1 MVVTWTTFA
10 STNGVVQYSAEG
22 SNIWLNA
29 TAETRLFVDG
39 GSEHTKRYIQRA
51 HLPSLKPSTRYSEL
65 FKKYF
70 CFIDVLDVVL
80 SSIRICR
87 WKWLICNPLIT
98 FVGYRVGNEDAG
110 WSAVFN
116 FKTNPGT
123 ADWSPVVAVYGDLG
137 NEDGKSIGRLE
148 TEAMFGTIDMALH
161 IGTF

>member
-80 SSIRICR
+80 SSMRI
-87 WKWLICNPLIT
+87 WLICNPLIT
-98 FVGYRVGNEDAG
+98 FVGYRVGM
-110 WSAVFN
+110 
-116 FKTNPGT
+116 KTL
-123 ADWSPVVAVYGDLG
+123 D
-137 NEDGKSIGRLE
+137 GRLYLISKLILE
-148 TEAMFGTIDMALH
+148 QPIGHLSWLFTAISAMKMVNQLVVWRQRPCLEQ
-161 IGTF
+161 